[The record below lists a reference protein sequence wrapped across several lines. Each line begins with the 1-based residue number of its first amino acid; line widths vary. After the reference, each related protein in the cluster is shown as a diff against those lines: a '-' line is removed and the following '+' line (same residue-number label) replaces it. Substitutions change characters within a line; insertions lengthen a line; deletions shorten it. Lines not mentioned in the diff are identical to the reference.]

1 MFGENTGKP
10 VDVIAVESFR
20 LNGDHVERFTVLKSM
35 EADLAMEL
43 AGAGKV
49 RAATKEALKE
59 AEAAQANA
67 EKVAAA
73 QTVATPPSPAE
84 AIAAAVT
91 AALAAAGIGAK
102 TRKSS
107 EPIPIE

>member
-1 MFGENTGKP
+1 MFGEKGKP

-20 LNGDHVERFTVLKSM
+20 LEGQHVERFTVLKSM
-35 EADLAMEL
+35 DADLAMEL

-49 RAATKEALKE
+49 RAATEEALKE
-59 AEAAQANA
+59 AKAAKANA

-73 QTVATPPSPAE
+73 QAAASPSQAD

-102 TRKSS
+102 A
-107 EPIPIE
+107 PA

>member
-20 LNGDHVERFTVLKSM
+20 LNGEHVERFTVIKGM

-73 QTVATPPSPAE
+73 QTAATSSPAE

-102 TRKSS
+102 TRG
-107 EPIPIE
+107 

>member
-1 MFGENTGKP
+1 MFGEKTGKP

-20 LNGDHVERFTVLKSM
+20 LEGQHVERFSVIKAM
-35 EADLAMEL
+35 EPDLAMEL

-49 RAATKEALKE
+49 RAATEEAVKEAK
-59 AEAAQANA
+59 AAKANA

-73 QTVATPPSPAE
+73 QAASGSSQAD

-102 TRKSS
+102 A
-107 EPIPIE
+107 PA

>member
-1 MFGENTGKP
+1 MFGEKTGKP

-20 LNGDHVERFTVLKSM
+20 LNGEHVERFTVIEGM
-35 EADLAMEL
+35 EAELAMEL

-59 AEAAQANA
+59 AEGAKANA
-67 EKVAAA
+67 KKVAAA
-73 QTVATPPSPAE
+73 QAANSTSQAD

-102 TRKSS
+102 AQA
-107 EPIPIE
+107 